1 MAMTVRPD
9 EAMQQALRELADA
22 HETSM
27 QDVLRTA
34 VLQMW
39 EREGHA
45 SRVAA
50 GADRL
55 QQRWGDV
62 LDRLGTV

>member
-9 EAMQQALRELADA
+9 DTMQRALRELAA
-22 HETSM
+22 THGTSM

-45 SRVAA
+45 GRVA
-50 GADRL
+50 GSADRL
-55 QQRWGDV
+55 QARWGDV
-62 LDRLGTV
+62 LDRLGSA

>member
-1 MAMTVRPD
+1 MTVRPD
-9 EAMQQALRELADA
+9 ETMQHALRELADA
-22 HETSM
+22 HDTSM

-45 SRVAA
+45 SRVAES
-50 GADRL
+50 ADRL

-62 LDRLGTV
+62 LDRLGSV